1 MTTLKPSRVGNFVAV
16 ILPGNALAKLRV
28 HEGDTFSLADAT
40 EGDRISAFNLDFTRQ
55 MAVTAGCRSTC
66 AR

>member
-16 ILPGNALAKLRV
+16 ILPRDVLAKLRM
-28 HEGDTFSLADAT
+28 HEGDTYSLTDGAD
-40 EGDRISAFNLDFTRQ
+40 GDRISAFNLDFARQ

>member
-1 MTTLKPSRVGNFVAV
+1 MTILKSSRVGNFVAV
-16 ILPGNALAKLRV
+16 ILPRDVLAKLRM
-28 HEGDTFSLADAT
+28 HEGDTYSLTNAAD
-40 EGDRISAFNLDFTRQ
+40 GDRISAFNLDFARQ